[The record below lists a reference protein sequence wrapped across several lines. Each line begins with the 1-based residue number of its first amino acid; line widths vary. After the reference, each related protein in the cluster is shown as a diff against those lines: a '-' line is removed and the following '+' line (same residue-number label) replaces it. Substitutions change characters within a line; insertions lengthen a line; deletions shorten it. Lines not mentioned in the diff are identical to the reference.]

1 MAVIE
6 GMRHTG
12 NVAPSQRVVDLFP
25 QIMLLEPSATPITV
39 ILRSIYGQGRRT
51 AAQDKLFSW
60 HNDYLEAR
68 FGAAVTGVNDSATTV
83 DVTDGTQ
90 FAVGDV
96 VNVPS
101 TGENLLV
108 TGISTNDLTVTRGFH
123 GSTAAAIAADEPL
136 YILGT
141 AATQGTTS
149 EPARSENP
157 IKVDNYTQIFKTTVD
172 ASGTWRS
179 SANKSQPHDW
189 VHQLKKAGLEHER
202 DKELAFIF
210 GSPGE
215 SPDASNDGKPKRSTG
230 GVLHYATENHVTQGG
245 GALTYAEWETFMRL
259 LFEHGSQ
266 TKTVF
271 VSPLVLSVLNEFARV
286 QLQTA
291 VGATTYGVK
300 VMEMQSAHGT
310 VQLVKHRE
318 LKGDTY
324 GGYGIGIDFIA
335 GNVQYKYLDGNG
347 APGGSRDT
355 KAYTDRQEPDSD
367 GRKDEII
374 TEAGLQFGLPEV
386 HGVLKGVTG

>member
-12 NVAPSQRVVDLFP
+12 NVAPHQRVVDLFP

-60 HNDYLEAR
+60 SEDRLEAR
-68 FGAAVTGVNDSATTV
+68 MSAATTGANDSATTV
-83 DVTDGTQ
+83 EVTDGTQ
-90 FAVGDV
+90 FAEEDV

-108 TGISTNDLTVTRGFH
+108 TKVEGNNLTVTRGFH
-123 GSTAAAIAADEPL
+123 GSTAAVIAPDEPL

-149 EPARSENP
+149 QPARSENP
-157 IKVDNYTQIFKTTVD
+157 VKVDNWTQIFKTTVD

-179 SANKSQPHDW
+179 SANKTQPHDW

-215 SPDASNDGKPKRSTG
+215 SPGTDGKPRRSTG
-230 GVLHYATENHVTQGG
+230 GVLHYATENHVSQGG
-245 GALTYAEWETFMRL
+245 GTLTYSEFETFMRL

-266 TKTVF
+266 TKTLF
-271 VSPLVLSVLNEFARV
+271 VSPLVLSVLNEFSRA

-291 VGATTYGVK
+291 VGSTTYGVK

-335 GNVQYKYLDGNG
+335 GNVQYKYLDGAG

-355 KAYTDRQEPDSD
+355 KAYTDRQAPDSD